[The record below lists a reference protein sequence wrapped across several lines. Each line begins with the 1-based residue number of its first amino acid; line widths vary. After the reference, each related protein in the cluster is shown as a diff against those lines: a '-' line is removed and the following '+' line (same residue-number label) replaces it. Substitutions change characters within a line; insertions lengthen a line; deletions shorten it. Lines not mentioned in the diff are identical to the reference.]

1 MQNPDPRDCFSG
13 NGMTET
19 RYDQL
24 MGDTTLQL
32 TGDELRDGWYW
43 SPSWDGMLVHKT
55 WHEARFDYSSETQT
69 P

>member
-1 MQNPDPRDCFSG
+1 MTCENFNWDCHS
-13 NGMTET
+13 MTEA

-24 MGDTTLQL
+24 MDNTTLQL

-55 WHEARFDYSSETQT
+55 WHEARFDYPSETQT

>member
-1 MQNPDPRDCFSG
+1 MTCENFDWDCH
-13 NGMTET
+13 GMTET
-19 RYDQL
+19 RYTQL

-55 WHEARFDYSSETQT
+55 WHEARFDYPSETQT

>member
-1 MQNPDPRDCFSG
+1 MTCENFDWDCH
-13 NGMTET
+13 GMTEM

-55 WHEARFDYSSETQT
+55 WHEARFDYPSETQT

>member
-1 MQNPDPRDCFSG
+1 
-13 NGMTET
+13 MTET

-32 TGDELRDGWYW
+32 TGDELRDGRYW

-55 WHEARFDYSSETQT
+55 WHEARFDYPSETQT

>member
-1 MQNPDPRDCFSG
+1 MTCENFDWDCH
-13 NGMTET
+13 GMIET

-24 MGDTTLQL
+24 MDDTTLQL

-43 SPSWDGMLVHKT
+43 SPSWDGMLAHKT
-55 WHEARFDYSSETQT
+55 WDEARYDYPTTEEM

>member
-1 MQNPDPRDCFSG
+1 MTCENFDWDRH
-13 NGMTET
+13 GMTET

-24 MGDTTLQL
+24 MDNGTLQL
-32 TGDELRDGWYW
+32 TEDELRNGWYW

-55 WHEARFDYSSETQT
+55 WSEARFDYPMEQT

>member
-19 RYDQL
+19 RYTQL
-24 MGDTTLQL
+24 MDDTTLQL
-32 TGDELRDGWYW
+32 TVDELRDGWYW
-43 SPSWDGMLVHKT
+43 SPSWDGMLAHKT
-55 WHEARFDYSSETQT
+55 WDEARYDYPTTEEM

>member
-1 MQNPDPRDCFSG
+1 MTCEHFDWDRH
-13 NGMTET
+13 GMTET

-24 MGDTTLQL
+24 MDNDTLQL
-32 TGDELRDGWYW
+32 TEGELRDGWYW

-55 WHEARFDYSSETQT
+55 WSEARFDYPTEQT

>member
-1 MQNPDPRDCFSG
+1 MTCESFDWNRH
-13 NGMTET
+13 GMTET

-24 MGDTTLQL
+24 MDNGALQL
-32 TGDELRDGWYW
+32 TEDELRNGWYW

-55 WHEARFDYSSETQT
+55 WSEARFDYPTEQT